1 MPGYDF
7 EKLNHYQILNVARGA
22 SLNEIKKAFRQE
34 IATYHPD
41 RYVRASTADKQY
53 ARARSQRINEAFR
66 VLRDPKLRE
75 HYDVSMAGTPAS
87 MPRPN
92 TPVPTGPLVPRDHQA
107 ELYDTAQAHIE
118 AGRYIQ
124 AVGVLRRLQQINPFY
139 RDVSTLLANTEL
151 SINARQMTM
160 PIESIRR
167 TSWLTV
173 SIVVMVGI
181 LVGLVWVLSGR
192 NDISGAKVEPTDVAE
207 IGVVDTV
214 TPIITR
220 TPRRTATRTPLP
232 ATPTLERN
240 VLLDDTFQTAAWAE
254 ATGNTWSTRYAD
266 KRYMLQARLGGDA
279 AWSYRPVE
287 QSDIVVTADIEVRGG
302 RGGIMLRYLDES
314 DFVAFV
320 IDPTTQAYALLQRQ
334 GTDFIEL
341 TAGTFPAIQ
350 SGPNASN
357 QLEASVV
364 GQTVIMTINGNVVAE
379 QLVEQIANSA
389 RFGMVAIPTS
399 QNAEVAVSRITVRL
413 PPEQ

>member
-1 MPGYDF
+1 VPGYDF

-41 RYVRASTADKQY
+41 RYVRAGDADKQY

-75 HYDVSMAGTPAS
+75 HYDVSMSGTATS
-87 MPRPN
+87 VPRPN
-92 TPVPTGPLVPRDHQA
+92 VPVPTGPLIPRDHQA

-118 AGRYIQ
+118 AGRLIQ

-139 RDVSTLLANTEL
+139 RDVATLLTTTEL

-160 PIESIRR
+160 PHESIRR

-173 SIVVMVGI
+173 SIVVMVGV
-181 LVGLVWVLSGR
+181 LVGLVWVLNGR
-192 NDISGAKVEPTDVAE
+192 NE
-207 IGVVDTV
+207 IGGGRVVPTTAAAVSVADTA

-220 TPRRTATRTPLP
+220 TPRRTATRTALP
-232 ATPTLERN
+232 ATPTLEQN
-240 VLLDDTFQTAAWAE
+240 VLLDDTFQTADWAE
-254 ATGNTWSTRYAD
+254 ATGDTWSTRYAD
-266 KRYMLQARLGGDA
+266 KRYLLQAQAGGDA

-287 QSDIVVTADIEVRGG
+287 QSDIVVTADIEVLSG
-302 RGGIMLRYLDES
+302 RGGIMLRYLNES

-320 IDPTTQAYALLQRQ
+320 IDPTTQTYALLQRQ
-334 GTDFIEL
+334 GASFTEL
-341 TAGTFPAIQ
+341 TTGTSPAIKT
-350 SGPNASN
+350 GANANN

-364 GQTVIMTINGNVVAE
+364 GQTVAMTINGNVVTE
-379 QLVEQIANSA
+379 QFIEQIANSA
-389 RFGMVAIPTS
+389 RFGLIAIPTS
-399 QNAEVAVSRITVRL
+399 QDAEVAASRITVRL
-413 PPEQ
+413 PVAP

>member
-41 RYVRASTADKQY
+41 RYVRAGDADKQY

-75 HYDVSMAGTPAS
+75 HYDVSMSGTPTS
-87 MPRPN
+87 IPRPN
-92 TPVPTGPLVPRDHQA
+92 VPVPTGPLTPRDHQA
-107 ELYDTAQAHIE
+107 ELYDAAQAHIE
-118 AGRYIQ
+118 AGRLIQ

-139 RDVSTLLANTEL
+139 RDVATLLATTEL

-160 PIESIRR
+160 PHESIRR
-167 TSWLTV
+167 TSWLTI
-173 SIVVMVGI
+173 SIVVMVGV
-181 LVGLVWVLSGR
+181 LVGLVWILSGR
-192 NDISGAKVEPTDVAE
+192 NEISGGRVVPTEVTEA
-207 IGVVDTV
+207 GVVDTA

-240 VLLDDTFQTAAWAE
+240 VLLDDTFQTADWAE
-254 ATGNTWSTRYAD
+254 ATGDTWSTRYAD
-266 KRYMLQARLGGDA
+266 KRYVLQAQAGGDA
-279 AWSYRPVE
+279 AWSYRPME
-287 QSDIVVTADIEVRGG
+287 QSDIVVTADIEVRSG
-302 RGGIMLRYLDES
+302 RGGIMLRYLNES

-320 IDPTTQAYALLQRQ
+320 IDPATQGYALVQRQ
-334 GTDFIEL
+334 GTSFVEL

-350 SGPNASN
+350 IGPNASN

-364 GQTVIMTINGNVVAE
+364 GQTVTMSINGNVITE
-379 QLVEQIANSA
+379 QIVEQIANSA
-389 RFGMVAIPTS
+389 RFGLVAIPTD
-399 QNAEVAVSRITVRL
+399 QDADVAASRITVRL
-413 PPEQ
+413 PAAP